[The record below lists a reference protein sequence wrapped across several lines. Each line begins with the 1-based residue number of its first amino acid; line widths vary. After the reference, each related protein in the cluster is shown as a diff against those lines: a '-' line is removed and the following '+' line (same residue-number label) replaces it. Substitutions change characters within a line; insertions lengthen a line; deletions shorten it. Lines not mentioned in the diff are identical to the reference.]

1 MGAPAD
7 RALGQVGRRGTA
19 SAFGKIRRIY
29 DGYRGSAFLPLQNF
43 LLCVENPEENQ
54 HAVDGE
60 DEPEQRRAEVQLRA
74 RDREADHAGDDGE
87 PRACEVCPEV
97 DAQHAEENPQHL
109 HAQPDQVDRE
119 AGDEAVFP
127 RGGEVF
133 LQLRMLG
140 ELLLQTLRLGAA
152 ADPVGDGQA
161 DRRPDAVDRQR
172 GREGKDQRYDD
183 DQRVIDDHAG
193 EPLDDEK
200 QQHHTDGQ
208 HGAVLHQRG
217 DGVEVDDAGHQE
229 RAEHGRTA
237 YNNQNGREITEFT
250 HEKGDTS
257 LSCGKKY

>member
-1 MGAPAD
+1 MD
-7 RALGQVGRRGTA
+7 
-19 SAFGKIRRIY
+19 GKAH
-29 DGYRGSAFLPLQNF
+29 GK
-43 LLCVENPEENQ
+43 
-54 HAVDGE
+54 
-60 DEPEQRRAEVQLRA
+60 
-74 RDREADHAGDDGE
+74 
-87 PRACEVCPEV
+87 
-97 DAQHAEENPQHL
+97 
-109 HAQPDQVDRE
+109 
-119 AGDEAVFP
+119 AVFL
-127 RGGEVF
+127 RGAEIA
-133 LQLRMLG
+133 LDLG
-140 ELLLQTLRLGAA
+140 MPVQHRLQTLRLGAA

-172 GREGKDQRYDD
+172 GRKGKDQRHDD